1 MIKMIKKSIALL
13 LILSI
18 CFSLLSMAFATD
30 APEAKMETV
39 DSAMEGL
46 SWELYPIVLED
57 GSVIE
62 IEVPVDP
69 EPIDS
74 ERSLTPE
81 YPVGTIKSIP
91 INIKNEQ
98 LLVPITI
105 GGAVG
110 YLAKQRLA
118 T

>member
-1 MIKMIKKSIALL
+1 MIKKSIALL

-30 APEAKMETV
+30 TPEAKTETV

-69 EPIDS
+69 EPIDP
-74 ERSLTPE
+74 EPSLTPE

-91 INIKNEQ
+91 IKIKNDQ

-118 T
+118 IRGG